1 MSEETKTLP
10 KEWKLVK
17 LGEAANV
24 LNSLR
29 KPINTRER
37 NKRIENKPTSE
48 LYPYYGATGQ
58 VGWIDGFLSDGE
70 YVLLGEDGAPF
81 FDIGKTKAY
90 EIKGKGWVNN
100 HAHVLDA
107 IEGITF
113 NRFLLHYLN
122 AFNYKGYVNGTT
134 RLKLTKGSLI
144 RIPVPL
150 PPLATQEAIVA
161 KIETLFS
168 ELDNGIAQLKT
179 AQQQLDTYRQ
189 SVLKWAF
196 EGKLTNKNVKD
207 GELPKGWE
215 WVKLGALME
224 APKYGTSKKCDYDIT
239 GKAVLRIPNINDG
252 YIDLQDLKYANFDI
266 KEIETYSLKQG
277 DILIIR
283 SNGSKD
289 LVGRCALVQKK
300 DEGCLYAGYLIR
312 LRLLNSVQPKYIL
325 NVLRSGLLRIQIE
338 MKARSTSGVNNI
350 NSQEIKMLDVPL
362 PCIEEQSQIIQ
373 EIESRLSVADKL
385 QETITTSLAQAE
397 SLRQS
402 ILKQAFE
409 GRLV

>member
-1 MSEETKTLP
+1 MSEETKILP
-10 KEWKLVK
+10 KGWKLTK

-29 KPINTRER
+29 KPISTSER

-70 YVLLGEDGAPF
+70 YILLGEDGAPF
-81 FDIGKTKAY
+81 FDIGKSKAY
-90 EIKGKGWVNN
+90 EIKGKAWVNN

-107 IEGITF
+107 MEGVTF

-122 AFNYKGYVNGTT
+122 TFNYKGYVNGTT
-134 RLKLTKGSLI
+134 RLKLTKGNLV

-150 PPLATQEAIVA
+150 PPLPTQEAIVA

-215 WVKLGALME
+215 WVKLGDVAEVNRGKSKHRPRNDKKLFGGNYPFIQTGDVKAANGGQVIRYSQSYSE
-224 APKYGTSKKCDYDIT
+224 FGLQQSKLWPKGTLCLTIAANIADTAFLGIDACFPDSIVGIVPIENKLNLKYTNYLIQKLKVEIDSNASAT
-239 GKAVLRIPNINDG
+239 AQKNIN
-252 YIDLQDLKYANFDI
+252 KNFLD
-266 KEIETYSLKQG
+266 
-277 DILIIR
+277 
-283 SNGSKD
+283 N
-289 LVGRCALVQKK
+289 LVIPYCTTSEQ
-300 DEGCLYAGYLIR
+300 
-312 LRLLNSVQPKYIL
+312 Q
-325 NVLRSGLLRIQIE
+325 QI
-338 MKARSTSGVNNI
+338 V
-350 NSQEIKMLDVPL
+350 
-362 PCIEEQSQIIQ
+362 Q

-409 GRLV
+409 GKLV